1 MTKSSR
7 RKKTTLRYH
16 FPFEKGL
23 SLARGSPPQ
32 PLQGADFTSKAR
44 KTRKLKKRGNPL
56 YNPRQGVC
64 QRSELKKLAES
75 YKI

>member
-1 MTKSSR
+1 MSVMTKSSH

-32 PLQGADFTSKAR
+32 PLQGAGFHEQSPQNPQI
-44 KTRKLKKRGNPL
+44 KKRGKPPL
-56 YNPRQGVC
+56 
-64 QRSELKKLAES
+64 
-75 YKI
+75 